1 MKRPLIL
8 LAILTLLLTSSCNH
22 KELDFSAMLELTV
35 NYDWSECPEAN
46 PKSMRLMVFREG
58 TQPEPFPSQ
67 GSDGVTITLPAN
79 TYSFIG
85 YNSDTEVL
93 TAYGYTWESF
103 EIASMTTSLEKSSR
117 MFDNTRAIPMARGT
131 EEESVIFEPDPVWS
145 SAVSDIDI
153 AHDSRRYYYLTMM
166 ADTHV
171 YSFVINNVDNL
182 ESITEIVA
190 TVSGVSGSCI
200 PSLGQP
206 SDTHC
211 VVPFKMKPSSGNSI
225 AGTVRLFGHC
235 PHQDNAFEHHLVVYL
250 QMEDGS
256 RWYYTMDIT
265 DAMHDENHSIDG
277 TGKTEI
283 PIVVPELPVPE
294 PISDGSGLQ
303 PSVEDWQEIKVNVP
317 L

>member
-1 MKRPLIL
+1 
-8 LAILTLLLTSSCNH
+8 
-22 KELDFSAMLELTV
+22 MLQLTV

-67 GSDGVTITLPAN
+67 GADGVTIVLPAN

-85 YNSDTEVL
+85 YNSDTEVI
-93 TAYGYTWESF
+93 TTSGSTWESF
-103 EIASMTTSLEKSSR
+103 EIASMTTSLEKASR
-117 MFDNTRAIPMARGT
+117 IFNNTRTIPMARGS
-131 EEESVIFEPDPVWS
+131 ENEVVIFEPDPVWS
-145 SAVSDIDI
+145 SAVTGIDI
-153 AHDSRRYYYLTMM
+153 AHDSRRYYYLPMM
-166 ADTHV
+166 ANTHV
-171 YSFVINNVDNL
+171 YSFVVNNVDNI
-182 ESITEIVA
+182 ESITEILG

-235 PHQDNAFEHHLVVYL
+235 PHQNSTTEHHLVVYL

-265 DAMHDENHSIDG
+265 EAMHDDDHSSNG
-277 TGKTEI
+277 NGNTKV
-283 PIVVPELPVPE
+283 PIVVPELPVPK
-294 PISDGSGLQ
+294 PIKNGSGLQ
-303 PSVEDWQEIKVNVP
+303 PSVEEWQEIIVKVP